1 LYQFLYSYNPN
12 MLYFRQSI
20 NKNAA
25 ALDFGTFTNPP
36 AIKISETKKQNCRKF
51 VQYFKFRY

>member
-1 LYQFLYSYNPN
+1 